1 MFNKEH
7 ILVKLAQDVSGTENA
22 VNERQYN
29 TGSLLIGRTV
39 RLSTHR
45 LLQVHIMGRVG
56 GDTAPKYLFGIT
68 ENSDPIEFDMTTIVS
83 IFPTIQEM
91 NERVK

>member
-7 ILVKLAQDVSGTENA
+7 ILVKRAQDVSGSENA
-22 VNERQYN
+22 VRERQYN

-45 LLQVHIMGRVG
+45 LLQVHIMGRIES
-56 GDTAPKYLFGIT
+56 ASSPKYLFGIT

-83 IFPTIQEM
+83 IFPTLKEM